1 MTNRNLYN
9 KGTYRSYE
17 YGKIPPYMKKLGNRK
32 WRSNTQKE
40 LEKELSLKT
49 VACVHLQ
56 KKKSKRNQRTN
67 VKITLLDQSNK

>member
-56 KKKSKRNQRTN
+56 KRNLKGTSVQ
-67 VKITLLDQSNK
+67 TLKLPF